1 VGGAGY
7 TNFYIPLTLGLLS
20 FCLFSCDQSTFP
32 DPPSPVAT
40 ASQTPQLIK
49 TEITGQPQFLPI
61 SGTAQL
67 AGRTIQLEVARTPE
81 QQAKGMMWR
90 KEPLADDRGMAFP
103 FGSARPMAF
112 WMKNCFV
119 PLDMVFILDGKV
131 QEITTAPPC
140 LREPC
145 PIYPQPPVIADT
157 VIELRANWAK
167 DYGLNIGD
175 RITVELN

>member
-1 VGGAGY
+1 MGGAGY
-7 TNFYIPLTLGLLS
+7 TNFYISLTFGLLS
-20 FCLFSCDQSTFP
+20 FCLLGCP
-32 DPPSPVAT
+32 NPPSPPAT
-40 ASQTPQLIK
+40 ASQTPEPVK
-49 TEITGQPQFLPI
+49 TQTTGQPQFLPLT
-61 SGTAQL
+61 GTAQL

-90 KEPLADDRGMAFP
+90 REPLADDRGMAFP
-103 FGSARPMAF
+103 FSSARPMAF

-131 QEITTAPPC
+131 QAITTAPPC
-140 LREPC
+140 VKDPC
-145 PIYPQPPVIADT
+145 PIYPQPPVIADM

-167 DYGLNIGD
+167 EYGLKMGD

>member
-1 VGGAGY
+1 MGGAGY

-103 FGSARPMAF
+103 FSSARPMAF